1 MVISFRC
8 SLVILKKTSLDFFVI
23 EDFSYSPR
31 LVNCHTQKIKK
42 SILWT
47 INGEEDL
54 TKYLQ
59 TNVDGIITDDP
70 ALADQIKEEK
80 KDETYFDRS
89 IRILFE

>member
-1 MVISFRC
+1 
-8 SLVILKKTSLDFFVI
+8 
-23 EDFSYSPR
+23 
-31 LVNCHTQKIKK
+31 
-42 SILWT
+42 WT

>member
-1 MVISFRC
+1 MSSKIFLIRQD
-8 SLVILKKTSLDFFVI
+8 LLIKRTW
-23 EDFSYSPR
+23 
-31 LVNCHTQKIKK
+31 KIKEVYT
-42 SILWT
+42 WT

>member
-1 MVISFRC
+1 MSSKIFLIRQ
-8 SLVILKKTSLDFFVI
+8 D
-23 EDFSYSPR
+23 
-31 LVNCHTQKIKK
+31 VNQAHLENKEVYT
-42 SILWT
+42 WT

-59 TNVDGIITDDP
+59 TNVDGIITDDL

>member
-1 MVISFRC
+1 MENKEVY
-8 SLVILKKTSLDFFVI
+8 T
-23 EDFSYSPR
+23 
-31 LVNCHTQKIKK
+31 
-42 SILWT
+42 WT

-89 IRILFE
+89 IRILFEYITKTSKVIKMIPSEVFLTLSPMG

>member
-1 MVISFRC
+1 MSSKIFLIRQD
-8 SLVILKKTSLDFFVI
+8 LLIK
-23 EDFSYSPR
+23 
-31 LVNCHTQKIKK
+31 HTWKIKVYT
-42 SILWT
+42 WT

-89 IRILFE
+89 IKFCLNNINKDL

>member
-1 MVISFRC
+1 MSSKIFLIRQD
-8 SLVILKKTSLDFFVI
+8 LLIK
-23 EDFSYSPR
+23 
-31 LVNCHTQKIKK
+31 HTWKIKEVYT
-42 SILWT
+42 WT